1 MDLRVKKLKIVW
13 AIVGWRERKAIG
25 VCTKTKKRA
34 FVPGRIKKK
43 ARGEG
48 MRTEKEKKESLERI
62 NRLNVAVFRAKIDI
76 QEWEMEIRNE
86 VKKWIDQEAPHG

>member
-1 MDLRVKKLKIVW
+1 
-13 AIVGWRERKAIG
+13 
-25 VCTKTKKRA
+25 
-34 FVPGRIKKK
+34 
-43 ARGEG
+43 